1 MTPPQTPTRRPGKGW
16 WAGRSAWSLV
26 VGFGLVSLTADMV
39 YEGARAITGPLL
51 ASLGATAAVVGLVS
65 GLGEAVSLL
74 LRLVSGTWADRSGRY
89 WRWTIAGYAV
99 TAISVPALAITP
111 FLGAAGLVVG
121 CLLIIAERFGKAVRS
136 PAKSVL
142 LAQASGEVGLGR
154 GFGVHKALDQL
165 GAFAG
170 PLLVAAVISLTGAL
184 WSGLAVLAI
193 PGAVSIAILLVL
205 RRASSVTTASASN
218 SQDGATQ
225 DSAIQDNAIP
235 SDGPIPS
242 GTPTPGDTL
251 TASSRPRHRLP
262 GEFWTFAAAAG
273 ATTAGLVTFAVI
285 GYHLV
290 DDQVTSAALV
300 PVVYAVAM
308 AAAGIAALVTGF
320 LFDRIH
326 ARVLLVLPLL
336 VASVPVF
343 AFADALPLVMVGVV
357 AWGAAGGL
365 QDSTVKA
372 LVAVLVPAPRRGTAY
387 GVFAAVQGGAAVLGG
402 VIAGALYDR
411 SIPALIAYVAA
422 TQLIALV
429 LLVRAA
435 RSARSCRSCSG
446 YR

>member
-1 MTPPQTPTRRPGKGW
+1 MTAQQTSTRRT
-16 WAGRSAWSLV
+16 AWSLV

-74 LRLVSGTWADRSGRY
+74 LRLVSGSWADRSGRY
-89 WRWTIAGYAV
+89 WRWTIAGYAI
-99 TAISVPALAITP
+99 TAVSVPALAITP

-142 LAQASGEVGLGR
+142 LAQASGVVGLGR

-184 WSGLAVLAI
+184 WSGLVVLAI
-193 PGAVSIAILLVL
+193 PGALSIIVLLVL
-205 RRASSVTTASASN
+205 RRASNDTGTASNGPDSPTPGVVSN
-218 SQDGATQ
+218 P
-225 DSAIQDNAIP
+225 SAM
-235 SDGPIPS
+235 PIPS
-242 GTPTPGDTL
+242 ATPTAQPL
-251 TASSRPRHRLP
+251 PRHRLP
-262 GEFWTFAAAAG
+262 SEFWTFAAAAG

-290 DDQVTSAALV
+290 DGRVTSAALV
-300 PVVYAVAM
+300 PVIYAAAM
-308 AAAGIAALVTGF
+308 AAAGVAALGTGF

-336 VASVPVF
+336 VAAVPVF
-343 AFADALPLVMVGVV
+343 AFADALPLVMVGVL
-357 AWGAAGGL
+357 AWGAASGL

-372 LVAVLVPAPRRGTAY
+372 LVADLVPAPRRGTAY
-387 GVFAAVQGGAAVLGG
+387 GLFAAVQGGAAVLGG
-402 VIAGALYDR
+402 VIAGALYDH
-411 SIPALIAYVAA
+411 STPALIAYVAA

-429 LLVRAA
+429 LLVRTL
-435 RSARSCRSCSG
+435 RRPPVSPR
-446 YR
+446 